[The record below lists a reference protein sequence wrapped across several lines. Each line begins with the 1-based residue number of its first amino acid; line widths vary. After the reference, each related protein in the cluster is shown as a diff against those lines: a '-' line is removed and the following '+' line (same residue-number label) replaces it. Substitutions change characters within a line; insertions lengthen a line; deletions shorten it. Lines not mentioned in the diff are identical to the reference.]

1 MRDVDIV
8 EELERLKKKIQSTS
22 REKAN
27 LEGKLESA
35 YERLRTE
42 FGLADE
48 EEASTELLRLSKEE
62 ERLLEELDSGYSK
75 LVEEYNL

>member
-8 EELERLKKKIQSTS
+8 EELERLKKKIDTSS

-35 YERLRTE
+35 YERLQTE

-48 EEASTELLRLSKEE
+48 KEASYELQRLAVKEDE
-62 ERLLEELDSGYSK
+62 LLEELNTGYSK
-75 LVEEYNL
+75 LVEEYSL

>member
-8 EELERLKKKIQSTS
+8 EELERLKKKIDSTVK
-22 REKAN
+22 EKAN

-42 FGLADE
+42 FGLENEQEAAE
-48 EEASTELLRLSKEE
+48 ELTRLSKLEID
-62 ERLLEELDSGYSK
+62 LLAELDSGYSK
-75 LVEEYNL
+75 LVKEYNL